1 LDNTK
6 QNIVKNIA
14 QELDSGFEC
23 YYNFKTDEIVAIPNF
38 SQFSD
43 EEDFKEVFS
52 DSLDKVE
59 KHKADFIKIETLES
73 FESFKIMEGF
83 VGQLCDQKLQSELEN
98 ALANKKPFQNFKH
111 LIDHSDYRQ
120 GWFDFKQNELEKRV
134 EKELE
139 REKPAHNNVYK
150 K

>member
-1 LDNTK
+1 LDNIK

-14 QELDSGFEC
+14 RELDSGFDC
-23 YYNFKTDEIVAIPNF
+23 YYNFKTDEIVPIPNF

-43 EEDFKEVFS
+43 EEDFKEVFGE
-52 DSLDKVE
+52 SLDKVE
-59 KHKADFIKIETLES
+59 KHKADFIKIEALES
-73 FESFKIMEGF
+73 FDSFKIMEGF

-120 GWFDFKQNELEKRV
+120 NWFDFKQNELEKRV
-134 EKELE
+134 ENELE
-139 REKPAHNNVYK
+139 RENPAHNNVYK

>member
-1 LDNTK
+1 LDNQK

-14 QELDSGFEC
+14 QELDSGFDC
-23 YYNFKTDEIVAIPNF
+23 YYNFKTDEIVVIPKL

-120 GWFDFKQNELEKRV
+120 DWFDFKQNELEKRV
-134 EKELE
+134 ENELE

>member
-1 LDNTK
+1 MDNTK

-14 QELDSGFEC
+14 QELDSGFDC
-23 YYNFKTDEIVAIPNF
+23 YYNFKTDEIVAIPNL

-43 EEDFKEVFS
+43 GEDFKEVFS

-120 GWFDFKQNELEKRV
+120 DWLDFKQNELEKRV
-134 EKELE
+134 ENELE
-139 REKPAHNNVYK
+139 REKPADNNVYK

>member
-6 QNIVKNIA
+6 QNIVKNIV
-14 QELDSGFEC
+14 QKLDSGFDC
-23 YYNFKTDEIVAIPNF
+23 YYNFKTDEIVPIPNF

-43 EEDFKEVFS
+43 EEDFKEVFI

-83 VGQLCDQKLQSELEN
+83 VGQLCDQKLQSKLEN

-111 LIDHSDYRQ
+111 LTDHSDYRQ
-120 GWFDFKQNELEKRV
+120 DWFDFKQNELEKRV
-134 EKELE
+134 ENELE
-139 REKPAHNNVYK
+139 PKNPAPNN
-150 K
+150 

>member
-14 QELDSGFEC
+14 QELDSGFDC
-23 YYNFKTDEIVAIPNF
+23 YYNFKTDEIVPIPNF

-120 GWFDFKQNELEKRV
+120 DWFDFKQNELEKRV
-134 EKELE
+134 ENELD